1 MLCPSCGAEHS
12 AEQCSDTVAVD
23 ASTSPAPEAP
33 EVEPDQVNL
42 EVDVAVAE
50 LANSAESTET
60 RSRLIEFPGVTRRA
74 MPEWRKELSARV
86 REVQERRAREAA
98 AEAEEA
104 ARLQREAIEL
114 QGSTPPQL
122 ELIPHLQESEINPV
136 LAAALRRIERAH
148 QSTPA
153 NTYSRAATA
162 VAVARDQ
169 QAETVY
175 AAEAKSAAALEA
187 PMPSESAPIPER
199 THNLVVVQAPVA
211 KEPAKEPEPQVE
223 KPKPRRVINEDDPAL
238 SYLDAISV
246 YGPANMEDNAS
257 LGTRIVASLLDL
269 VVVGFLTL
277 PVAAVIELQDGNW
290 HQLKIIALMA
300 GIAAV
305 AMFLYSTVTTALTG
319 RTLGMRLLSLR
330 AVDVRT
336 GLIPTGNQSAG
347 RALFYV
353 LTLATL
359 GVGLLAVF
367 ARGEGKTIH
376 DRLTR
381 TAVVRD

>member
-1 MLCPSCGAEHS
+1 
-12 AEQCSDTVAVD
+12 
-23 ASTSPAPEAP
+23 
-33 EVEPDQVNL
+33 
-42 EVDVAVAE
+42 
-50 LANSAESTET
+50 
-60 RSRLIEFPGVTRRA
+60 
-74 MPEWRKELSARV
+74 
-86 REVQERRAREAA
+86 
-98 AEAEEA
+98 
-104 ARLQREAIEL
+104 
-114 QGSTPPQL
+114 
-122 ELIPHLQESEINPV
+122 
-136 LAAALRRIERAH
+136 
-148 QSTPA
+148 
-153 NTYSRAATA
+153 
-162 VAVARDQ
+162 
-169 QAETVY
+169 
-175 AAEAKSAAALEA
+175 
-187 PMPSESAPIPER
+187 
-199 THNLVVVQAPVA
+199 
-211 KEPAKEPEPQVE
+211 
-223 KPKPRRVINEDDPAL
+223 VINEDDPAL

>member
-1 MLCPSCGAEHS
+1 
-12 AEQCSDTVAVD
+12 
-23 ASTSPAPEAP
+23 
-33 EVEPDQVNL
+33 
-42 EVDVAVAE
+42 
-50 LANSAESTET
+50 
-60 RSRLIEFPGVTRRA
+60 

-104 ARLQREAIEL
+104 ARLQREADEL
-114 QGSTPPQL
+114 QASTPPQL
-122 ELIPHLQESEINPV
+122 ELIPHIQVAEINPV

-162 VAVARDQ
+162 VAVVRDQ

-211 KEPAKEPEPQVE
+211 KEPAKESEPQVE

-246 YGPANMEDNAS
+246 YGPANIEDKAS
-257 LGTRIVASLLDL
+257 LATRVVASVLDL

-290 HQLKIIALMA
+290 HQPKIIALMA

-347 RALFYV
+347 RALFFV

-367 ARGEGKTIH
+367 ARGEGKTFH
-376 DRLTR
+376 DRVTR